1 MTSVFYLSNAID
13 DHVNNQRLFPNHQPC
28 PLSNSSFQ
36 SYVSYRLSRVS
47 LTEMIDE
54 IKPLFLYSN
63 RDDGTLDWFNFVNSD
78 QGIDDIKGMF
88 LLTSDIDEMEWVP
101 ACVLLESYPTLSSD
115 GSGSSNVRDGE
126 AELSLSSNLLVSCM
140 ENEDVLVAE
149 SASGIQDCS
158 EEERFDWGY
167 LISATDVGI
176 DQYQCHFLVSKT
188 GDTQLEYYLQ
198 LELF

>member
-1 MTSVFYLSNAID
+1 M
-13 DHVNNQRLFPNHQPC
+13 
-28 PLSNSSFQ
+28 SNSSFQ
-36 SYVSYRLSRVS
+36 FYVSYRLIRFS

-101 ACVLLESYPTLSSD
+101 ACALLETYPTLSSD
-115 GSGSSNVRDGE
+115 SSGSSNVRDGE
-126 AELSLSSNLLVSCM
+126 AELGLSSDLLVSCT

-149 SASGIQDCS
+149 SGIQDCS
-158 EEERFDWGY
+158 EEERVDWGY
-167 LISATDVGI
+167 LISKTDVGI
-176 DQYQCHFLVSKT
+176 DQYISQCPTHPSHLTSPT
-188 GDTQLEYYLQ
+188 T
-198 LELF
+198 

>member
-1 MTSVFYLSNAID
+1 M
-13 DHVNNQRLFPNHQPC
+13 
-28 PLSNSSFQ
+28 SNSSFP
-36 SYVSYRLSRVS
+36 SYVSYRLTRFS

-78 QGIDDIKGMF
+78 EGIDDISGF
-88 LLTSDIDEMEWVP
+88 HLLTSDTDEMEWVP
-101 ACVLLESYPTLSSD
+101 ACALLETYPTLSSD

-126 AELSLSSNLLVSCM
+126 AELGLSSNLLVSCT

-149 SASGIQDCS
+149 SDSGIQDYS
-158 EEERFDWGY
+158 EEERVDWGY

-188 GDTQLEYYLQ
+188 GDTQLEYCVQ
-198 LELF
+198 LELL